1 MDAAGSLAGRSKD
14 STGWMPMANRGS
26 VLAGW
31 GSGEARRLLLTDPL
45 GAPPSFVSP
54 ILSRVARINAFL
66 AVSNQRDHLAL
77 RLGVTLGQRWA
88 SRRVSGGS
96 RGDPWWLNFVS

>member
-1 MDAAGSLAGRSKD
+1 
-14 STGWMPMANRGS
+14 MANRGS
-26 VLAGW
+26 VLGGW
-31 GSGEARRLLLTDPL
+31 GSGEARRSLLTDPL
-45 GAPPSFVSP
+45 GAPPLVCLANP
-54 ILSRVARINAFL
+54 QPRCARINAFL